1 MSTLIS
7 LCTYNECRNISELI
21 PQLLELVPDAAVLV
35 VDDNSPDGT
44 GRVADEFA
52 RSDSRVRVLHRPARL
67 GLGTA
72 TTAAFDYAVR
82 EGFTWLVNLDAD
94 FSHHPKYIPQLL
106 DEIKH
111 SDVAIASRYVPGG
124 GVVGWTV
131 RRRLMSILI
140 NWWARL
146 LLGLKTRDNS
156 GSFRCYRVT
165 LLARIDWSKAQATG
179 YAIQEE
185 ILFRCLRAG
194 ARMQEIPFW
203 FEDRR
208 YGSTKINLR
217 ECLRAV
223 WVIFRLGLLRCRKRR
238 STTNHR
244 QNHHQ

>member
-7 LCTYNECRNISELI
+7 LCTYNEARNISELI
-21 PQLLELVPDAAVLV
+21 PQLLELIPDATVLV
-35 VDDNSPDGT
+35 IDDNSPDGT
-44 GRVADEFA
+44 GLAADEFA
-52 RSDSRVRVLHRPARL
+52 RSNSRVRVLHRPARL

-94 FSHHPKYIPQLL
+94 FSHNPKYIPQLL
-106 DEIKH
+106 QAMNQC
-111 SDVAIASRYVPGG
+111 DVAIASRYVPGG

-131 RRRLMSILI
+131 RRRLMSFLI
-140 NWWARL
+140 NWWTRL
-146 LLGLKTRDNS
+146 MLGLKNHDNS
-156 GSFRCYRVT
+156 GSFRCYSVA
-165 LLARIDWSKAQATG
+165 LLARVDWSKAQATG

-185 ILFRCLRAG
+185 ILFRCLVEG

-223 WVIFRLGLLRCRKRR
+223 WVIFRLGLLRFKKAAQGM
-238 STTNHR
+238 NP
-244 QNHHQ
+244 